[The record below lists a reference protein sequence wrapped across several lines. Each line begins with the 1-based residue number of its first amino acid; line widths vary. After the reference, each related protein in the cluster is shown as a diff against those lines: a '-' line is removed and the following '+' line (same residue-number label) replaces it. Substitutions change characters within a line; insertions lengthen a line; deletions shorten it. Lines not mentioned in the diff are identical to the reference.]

1 MEKKKFF
8 GGEGSAAR
16 SCQTDQNTNP
26 YIISCVLIIIDVLAR
41 SPKEFPFYHLSSAYP
56 PIFHGLWNAFH
67 QSNSEIRIFT
77 PFLVCELFGLLLIF
91 VYIVI
96 IAIRFISLFS
106 SFFTCCCSI
115 LSGSMLI
122 HLFIFCYAVRLE
134 FHLRLPFRRKL
145 SHRFCYFIML
155 CSSNGVIIVKH
166 SA

>member
-96 IAIRFISLFS
+96 IAIRFISLFIFIVRCS
-106 SFFTCCCSI
+106 SIQNCRSLFFRSLT
-115 LSGSMLI
+115 LP
-122 HLFIFCYAVRLE
+122 LFIFTLE
-134 FHLRLPFRRKL
+134 FHLRLL
-145 SHRFCYFIML
+145 SIR
-155 CSSNGVIIVKH
+155 
-166 SA
+166 